1 MANDVNMVGKS
12 QPKKTSWNAE
22 EVNNII
28 VQYQNQIQQYEQY
41 MQAMQNQIKE
51 LEIDGIIKRV
61 DILFQVLKHADLFG
75 AEYVNTCVEE
85 LKQII
90 TLPTKSE
97 VTEVTKVTET
107 KENREP
113 ELFDNVTETEKTE

>member
-1 MANDVNMVGKS
+1 MANDVNMTGKP

-22 EVNNII
+22 EVNNLI

-41 MQAMQNQIKE
+41 IQAMQNQIKE

-61 DILFQVLKHADLFG
+61 DILFKVLKHADLFG

-90 TLPTKSE
+90 TLPTKPE
-97 VTEVTKVTET
+97 VTET
-107 KENREP
+107 KEDREP
-113 ELFDNVTETEKTE
+113 ELFDNVAETEKTE

>member
-1 MANDVNMVGKS
+1 MANDVNMTGKP

-41 MQAMQNQIKE
+41 MKAMQNQIKE

-61 DILFQVLKHADLFG
+61 DILFKVLKHADLFG

-90 TLPTKSE
+90 TLPTKPE
-97 VTEVTKVTET
+97 VTET
-107 KENREP
+107 KENKEP
-113 ELFDNVTETEKTE
+113 ELFDNVAETEKTE

>member
-1 MANDVNMVGKS
+1 MANDVNMTSKP

-22 EVNNII
+22 EVNNIV

-75 AEYVNTCVEE
+75 AEYVNACVEE

-97 VTEVTKVTET
+97 VTET
-107 KENREP
+107 KENKEP
-113 ELFDNVTETEKTE
+113 ELFDNVAETEKTE

>member
-1 MANDVNMVGKS
+1 MANDVNMTGKP

-41 MQAMQNQIKE
+41 MKAMQNQIKE

-61 DILFQVLKHADLFG
+61 DILFKVLKHADLFG
-75 AEYVNTCVEE
+75 VVYVNTCVEE

-90 TLPTKSE
+90 TLPTKPE
-97 VTEVTKVTET
+97 VTET
-107 KENREP
+107 KEDREL
-113 ELFDNVTETEKTE
+113 ELFDNVAETEKTE

>member
-1 MANDVNMVGKS
+1 MANDVNMTSKQ

-22 EVNNII
+22 EVNTI
-28 VQYQNQIQQYEQY
+28 VNQYQNQIQQYEQY

-61 DILFQVLKHADLFG
+61 DILFQVLKHGDLFG
-75 AEYVNTCVEE
+75 VEYVNTCVEE

-90 TLPTKSE
+90 TLPAKPE
-97 VTEVTKVTET
+97 VTET
-107 KENREP
+107 KEP
-113 ELFDNVTETEKTE
+113 ELFDNVPETENAE

>member
-1 MANDVNMVGKS
+1 MANDVNMTSKP

-22 EVNNII
+22 EVNNIV

-61 DILFQVLKHADLFG
+61 DILFKVLKQLILLPFKLVILAG
-75 AEYVNTCVEE
+75 INKS
-85 LKQII
+85 LKFIYSLAI
-90 TLPTKSE
+90 SFL
-97 VTEVTKVTET
+97 
-107 KENREP
+107 
-113 ELFDNVTETEKTE
+113 

>member
-1 MANDVNMVGKS
+1 MANDVNMTSKP

-22 EVNNII
+22 EVNNIV

-75 AEYVNTCVEE
+75 VVYVNTCVEE

-90 TLPTKSE
+90 TLPTKPE
-97 VTEVTKVTET
+97 AI
-107 KENREP
+107 ENKSDKEP
-113 ELFDNVTETEKTE
+113 ELFDNVAETKKTE